1 MELKLYTVNDG
12 KNVINK
18 TMTLKTT
25 MEINLKRDVD
35 IINPRLILIL
45 IPNLPTGFSGIN
57 YAEIP
62 ELNRFYFVDSITNI
76 SSTLWQ
82 LELSC
87 DVLETYKAD
96 ILASNARFYRNLK
109 AGDYFDTA
117 LESSHITTVAKYA
130 SNKGISESETLIMTT
145 VGVK

>member
-1 MELKLYTVNDG
+1 MELKLYALNG
-12 KNVINK
+12 GENVINK
-18 TMTLKTT
+18 SMTLKAT

-35 IINPRLILIL
+35 IINPRLILI
-45 IPNLPTGFSGIN
+45 PNLPTGFSGIN

-62 ELNRFYFVDSITNI
+62 LLNRFYFVDSITNI
-76 SSTLWQ
+76 SGTLWQ
-82 LELSC
+82 LDLSC

-96 ILASNARFYRNLK
+96 ILASKARFYRNLK

-130 SNKGISESETLIMTT
+130 SNKGISDSETLILTSI
-145 VGVK
+145 GSK

>member
-1 MELKLYTVNDG
+1 MELKLYAVNDG

-35 IINPRLILIL
+35 IINPRLIL

-82 LELSC
+82 LDLSC

-96 ILASNARFYRNLK
+96 ILASKARFYRNLK

-117 LESSHITTVAKYA
+117 LESSHITTVAKYT
-130 SNKGISESETLIMTT
+130 SNKGISDSETLILTT
-145 VGVK
+145 VGAK

>member
-1 MELKLYTVNDG
+1 MELKLYNVTDG
-12 KNVINK
+12 ENVINK
-18 TMTLKTT
+18 TMTLKTI

-35 IINPRLILIL
+35 IINPRLIL

-62 ELNRFYFVDSITNI
+62 QLNRFYFVDNITNI

-82 LELSC
+82 LDLSC

-96 ILASNARFYRNLK
+96 ILASKARLYRNLK
-109 AGDYFDTA
+109 AGDYFNTA
-117 LESSHITTVAKYA
+117 LESSHLTTVAKYA
-130 SNKGISESETLIMTT
+130 SNKGISDSETLIMAT
-145 VGVK
+145 VGDK

>member
-1 MELKLYTVNDG
+1 MELKLYAVNDG
-12 KNVINK
+12 ENVINK

-25 MEINLKRDVD
+25 MKINLKRDVD
-35 IINPRLILIL
+35 IINPRLIL

-57 YAEIP
+57 YAEIT

-76 SSTLWQ
+76 SATLWQ
-82 LELSC
+82 LDLSC

-96 ILASNARFYRNLK
+96 ILASKARFYRNLK

-117 LESSHITTVAKYA
+117 LESSHITTVAKYS
-130 SNKGISESETLIMTT
+130 SNKGISDTETLILTSI
-145 VGVK
+145 GSK

>member
-1 MELKLYTVNDG
+1 MELKLYAVNDG

-35 IINPRLILIL
+35 IINPRLILI
-45 IPNLPTGFSGIN
+45 PNLPTGFSGIN

-76 SSTLWQ
+76 SGTLWQ
-82 LELSC
+82 LDLSC

-96 ILASNARFYRNLK
+96 ILASKARFYRNLK

-117 LESSHITTVAKYA
+117 LESSHITTVAKYT
-130 SNKGISESETLIMTT
+130 SNKGISDSETLIMTT
-145 VGVK
+145 VGAK

>member
-12 KNVINK
+12 KNVIDK

-25 MEINLKRDVD
+25 MKINLKRDVD
-35 IINPRLILIL
+35 IINPRLIL

-82 LELSC
+82 LDLSC

-109 AGDYFDTA
+109 AGDYFDTVI
-117 LESSHITTVAKYA
+117 ESSHITTVAKYS
-130 SNKGISESETLIMTT
+130 SNKGISDSETLIMTT
-145 VGVK
+145 VGAK

>member
-1 MELKLYTVNDG
+1 MELKLYAVNDG
-12 KNVINK
+12 ENVINK

-25 MEINLKRDVD
+25 IEINLKRDVD
-35 IINPRLILIL
+35 IINPRLIL

-62 ELNRFYFVDSITNI
+62 ELNRFYFVDSISNI
-76 SSTLWQ
+76 SATLWQ
-82 LELSC
+82 LDLSC

-96 ILASNARFYRNLK
+96 ILASKARFYRNMK
-109 AGDYFDTA
+109 AGDYFNTA

-130 SNKGISESETLIMTT
+130 SNKGISDSETLIMTT
-145 VGVK
+145 VGAK

>member
-1 MELKLYTVNDG
+1 MELKLYAVNDG
-12 KNVINK
+12 DNVINK

-35 IINPRLILIL
+35 IINPRLILI
-45 IPNLPTGFSGIN
+45 PNLPTGFSGIN

-62 ELNRFYFVDSITNI
+62 DLNRFYFVDNITNI
-76 SSTLWQ
+76 SGTLWQ
-82 LELSC
+82 LDLSC

-96 ILASNARFYRNLK
+96 ILASKARLYRNLK

-117 LESSHITTVAKYA
+117 LESSHITTVAKYT
-130 SNKGISESETLIMTT
+130 SNKGISDSETLIMTT

>member
-1 MELKLYTVNDG
+1 MELKLYAVNDG
-12 KNVINK
+12 ENVINK

-35 IINPRLILIL
+35 IINPRLILI
-45 IPNLPTGFSGIN
+45 PNLPTGFTGIN

-76 SSTLWQ
+76 SATLWQ
-82 LELSC
+82 LDLSC

-96 ILASNARFYRNLK
+96 ILASKARLYRNLK

-117 LESSHITTVAKYA
+117 LESSHITTVAKYT
-130 SNKGISESETLIMTT
+130 SDKGISDSETIIMTT
-145 VGVK
+145 VGAK

>member
-1 MELKLYTVNDG
+1 MELKLYAVNDG

-35 IINPRLILIL
+35 IINPRLILI
-45 IPNLPTGFSGIN
+45 PNLPTGFSGVN

-62 ELNRFYFVDSITNI
+62 ELNRFYFVDNITNI
-76 SSTLWQ
+76 SATLWQ
-82 LELSC
+82 LDLSC

-96 ILASNARFYRNLK
+96 ILASKARLYRNLK
-109 AGDYFDTA
+109 AGDYFNTA
-117 LESSHITTVAKYA
+117 LESSHIATVAKYA
-130 SNKGISESETLIMTT
+130 SNKGISDSDTLIMTT

>member
-1 MELKLYTVNDG
+1 MELKLYAVNDG

-35 IINPRLILIL
+35 IINPRLILI
-45 IPNLPTGFSGIN
+45 PNLPTGFSGIN

-62 ELNRFYFVDSITNI
+62 LLNRFYFVDNITNI
-76 SSTLWQ
+76 SGTLWQ
-82 LELSC
+82 LDLSC

-96 ILASNARFYRNLK
+96 ILASKARLYRNLK

-117 LESSHITTVAKYA
+117 IESSHTTTVAKYV
-130 SNKGISESETLIMTT
+130 SNKGISDSETLIMTT

>member
-1 MELKLYTVNDG
+1 MQLRLYTVKDG

-25 MEINLKRDVD
+25 MEINLRRDVD
-35 IINPRLILIL
+35 IINPRLIL

-76 SSTLWQ
+76 SATLWQ
-82 LELSC
+82 LDLSC

-96 ILASNARFYRNLK
+96 ILASKARFYRNLK

-130 SNKGISESETLIMTT
+130 SNKGISDSETLIMTT
-145 VGVK
+145 VGAK

>member
-1 MELKLYTVNDG
+1 MELKLYALNDG
-12 KNVINK
+12 DNVINK

-35 IINPRLILIL
+35 IINPRLILI
-45 IPNLPTGFSGIN
+45 PNLPTGFTGIN

-76 SSTLWQ
+76 SATLWQ
-82 LELSC
+82 LDLSC

-96 ILASNARFYRNLK
+96 ILASKARLYRNLK

-117 LESSHITTVAKYA
+117 LESSHITTVAKYT
-130 SNKGISESETLIMTT
+130 SDKGISDSETIIMTT
-145 VGVK
+145 VGAK

>member
-1 MELKLYTVNDG
+1 MKLKLYAVNDG

-18 TMTLKTT
+18 TMTLKDT

-35 IINPRLILIL
+35 IINPRLIL

-76 SSTLWQ
+76 SVTLWQ
-82 LELSC
+82 LDLSC

-96 ILASNARFYRNLK
+96 ILASKARLYRNLK

-130 SNKGISESETLIMTT
+130 SNKGISDSETLIMTT

>member
-1 MELKLYTVNDG
+1 MELKLYAVNDG
-12 KNVINK
+12 ENVINK

-35 IINPRLILIL
+35 IINPRLILI
-45 IPNLPTGFSGIN
+45 PNLPTGFTGIN

-62 ELNRFYFVDSITNI
+62 DLNRFYFVDSITNI
-76 SSTLWQ
+76 SGTLWQ
-82 LELSC
+82 LDLSC

-96 ILASNARFYRNLK
+96 ILASKARFYRNLK

-117 LESSHITTVAKYA
+117 LESSHITTVAKYT
-130 SNKGISESETLIMTT
+130 SNKGISDSETLILTSI
-145 VGVK
+145 GSK

>member
-1 MELKLYTVNDG
+1 MELKLYAVNDG

-25 MEINLKRDVD
+25 MKINLKRDVD
-35 IINPRLILIL
+35 IINPRLIL

-76 SSTLWQ
+76 SATLWQ

-96 ILASNARFYRNLK
+96 ILASKARLYRNLK

-117 LESSHITTVAKYA
+117 LESSHITTVAKYL
-130 SNKGISESETLIMTT
+130 SNKGISDSDTLIMTT
-145 VGVK
+145 VGAK

>member
-1 MELKLYTVNDG
+1 MELKLYAVNDG

-25 MEINLKRDVD
+25 MEINLKRDFD
-35 IINPRLILIL
+35 IINPRLIL

-76 SSTLWQ
+76 SATLWQ

-96 ILASNARFYRNLK
+96 ILASKARLYRNMK

-117 LESSHITTVAKYA
+117 LESSHITTVAKYL
-130 SNKGISESETLIMTT
+130 SNKGISDSETLIMTT

>member
-1 MELKLYTVNDG
+1 
-12 KNVINK
+12 
-18 TMTLKTT
+18 
-25 MEINLKRDVD
+25 INLKRDVD
-35 IINPRLILIL
+35 IINPRLIL

-62 ELNRFYFVDSITNI
+62 LLNRFYFVDSITNI

-82 LELSC
+82 LDLSC

-96 ILASNARFYRNLK
+96 ILASKARLYRNLK
-109 AGDYFDTA
+109 AGDYFNTA
-117 LESSHITTVAKYA
+117 LESSHLTTVAKYA
-130 SNKGISESETLIMTT
+130 GTKGISEGESLILTS

>member
-1 MELKLYTVNDG
+1 MELKLYAVNDG
-12 KNVINK
+12 ENVINK

-35 IINPRLILIL
+35 IINPRLILI
-45 IPNLPTGFSGIN
+45 PNLPTGFSGIN

-62 ELNRFYFVDSITNI
+62 VLNRFYFVDSITNI

-82 LELSC
+82 LDLSC

-96 ILASNARFYRNLK
+96 ILASKARLYRNLK
-109 AGDYFDTA
+109 AGDYFNTA
-117 LESSHITTVAKYA
+117 LESSHLTTVAKYA
-130 SNKGISESETLIMTT
+130 SNKGISNSETLIMTT
-145 VGVK
+145 VGDK

>member
-1 MELKLYTVNDG
+1 MELKLYAVNDG
-12 KNVINK
+12 ENVINK

-35 IINPRLILIL
+35 IINPRLIL

-76 SSTLWQ
+76 SGTLWQ

-87 DVLETYKAD
+87 DVLESYKAD
-96 ILASNARFYRNLK
+96 ILASKARFYRNLK

-130 SNKGISESETLIMTT
+130 SNKGISDSETLIMTT

>member
-1 MELKLYTVNDG
+1 MELKLYAVNDG
-12 KNVINK
+12 ENVINK

-35 IINPRLILIL
+35 IINPRLILIQ
-45 IPNLPTGFSGIN
+45 NLPTGFSGIN

-76 SSTLWQ
+76 SAKLWQ

-87 DVLETYKAD
+87 DVLESYKAD
-96 ILASNARFYRNLK
+96 ILASKARFYRNLK

-130 SNKGISESETLIMTT
+130 SNKGISDSETLIMTT

>member
-1 MELKLYTVNDG
+1 MELKLYAVNDG
-12 KNVINK
+12 DNVINK

-35 IINPRLILIL
+35 IINPRLILI
-45 IPNLPTGFSGIN
+45 PNLPTGFSGIN

-62 ELNRFYFVDSITNI
+62 DLNRFYFVDSITNI
-76 SSTLWQ
+76 SATLWQ
-82 LELSC
+82 LDLSC

-96 ILASNARFYRNLK
+96 ILASKARFYRNLK

-117 LESSHITTVAKYA
+117 LESSHITTVAKYT
-130 SNKGISESETLIMTT
+130 SNKGISDSETIIMTT
-145 VGVK
+145 VGTK

>member
-1 MELKLYTVNDG
+1 MELKLYAVNDG
-12 KNVINK
+12 ENVINK

-35 IINPRLILIL
+35 IINPRLILI
-45 IPNLPTGFSGIN
+45 PNLPTGFGGIN

-62 ELNRFYFVDSITNI
+62 ALNRFYFVDSITNI

-82 LELSC
+82 LDLSC

-96 ILASNARFYRNLK
+96 ILASKARLYRNLK
-109 AGDYFDTA
+109 AGDYFNTA
-117 LESSHITTVAKYA
+117 LESSHLTTVAKYA
-130 SNKGISESETLIMTT
+130 SNKGISDSETLIMTT
-145 VGVK
+145 VGDK

>member
-1 MELKLYTVNDG
+1 MELKLYAVNDG
-12 KNVINK
+12 DNVINK

-35 IINPRLILIL
+35 IINPRLILI
-45 IPNLPTGFSGIN
+45 PNLPTGFSGIN

-62 ELNRFYFVDSITNI
+62 DLNRFYFVDNITNI
-76 SSTLWQ
+76 SGTLWQ
-82 LELSC
+82 LDLSC

-96 ILASNARFYRNLK
+96 ILASKARLYRNLK
-109 AGDYFDTA
+109 AGDYFNTA
-117 LESSHITTVAKYA
+117 LESSHITTVAKYT
-130 SNKGISESETLIMTT
+130 SNKGISDSETLIMTT